1 MTEKIYKK
9 IILIPIGGIGSRFK
23 KMNYKKPKALINIFG
38 KPIIYYLLENLSI
51 DNNTLV
57 YIIYNN
63 EYNHFRFEDKLQ
75 KDFSTISFKFHH
87 LLNDTDGAA
96 ETINIALKNINLNYD
111 LPVLCLDSDN
121 FYTENIIDK
130 WDKQNAILYF
140 KDTTQNPIYSYI
152 ICNEDNTVKDIKEKE
167 KISNNAC
174 CGGYGFHSYK
184 QLIEY
189 TQLIIDEN
197 FKFKNEYYT
206 SSCIKKMLND
216 DIHFSSILVE
226 KSKYHCVGTP
236 MQLKLFYN
244 NVPNI
249 SCIDSTKKNNKLR
262 FCFDLDNTLVTYPK
276 IKNDYSSVEPIE
288 KNINFLKYLK
298 SFGHTIIIHTARRM
312 KTHNGNIGGL
322 MADIGKITFES
333 LDKFDIP
340 YDEIYFGKPYA
351 DFYID
356 DNAISAFD
364 DMEKEMGFYQD
375 FIKPRDFNNVERNT
389 IEIYTKKSEDLSGE
403 IYYYNNIPREIKDM
417 FPILIDFDDNNTW
430 YSIEKITGLTLSTMY
445 LSELITFTIL
455 ENVMKAIRRIQSVK
469 IKNTN
474 KNINIYENYKNKLK
488 KRYESYDYSQFEDS
502 YNMYNELYNKLEK
515 YELNNKGKITFIHG
529 DTVFTNILINQH
541 EKIKFIDMRS
551 QQGEQL
557 TICGDWLYDWAKF
570 YQSLIGYDEILLDKQ
585 INKEYKN
592 KMITKFEKIFLEWYN
607 EEDLNNLK
615 MITTSLLFTLI
626 PLHDNKKCIEYYK
639 LINE

>member
-1 MTEKIYKK
+1 MKYILKSLRIY
-9 IILIPIGGIGSRFK
+9 
-23 KMNYKKPKALINIFG
+23 
-38 KPIIYYLLENLSI
+38 
-51 DNNTLV
+51 LV
-57 YIIYNN
+57 KYII
-63 EYNHFRFEDKLQ
+63 
-75 KDFSTISFKFHH
+75 
-87 LLNDTDGAA
+87 
-96 ETINIALKNINLNYD
+96 
-111 LPVLCLDSDN
+111 
-121 FYTENIIDK
+121 II
-130 WDKQNAILYF
+130 IFL
-140 KDTTQNPIYSYI
+140 
-152 ICNEDNTVKDIKEKE
+152 E
-167 KISNNAC
+167 
-174 CGGYGFHSYK
+174 
-184 QLIEY
+184 
-189 TQLIIDEN
+189 
-197 FKFKNEYYT
+197 
-206 SSCIKKMLND
+206 
-216 DIHFSSILVE
+216 
-226 KSKYHCVGTP
+226 
-236 MQLKLFYN
+236 
-244 NVPNI
+244 
-249 SCIDSTKKNNKLR
+249 KLR
-262 FCFDLDNTLVTYPK
+262 IC
-276 IKNDYSSVEPIE
+276 
-288 KNINFLKYLK
+288 
-298 SFGHTIIIHTARRM
+298 
-312 KTHNGNIGGL
+312 
-322 MADIGKITFES
+322 
-333 LDKFDIP
+333 
-340 YDEIYFGKPYA
+340 
-351 DFYID
+351 
-356 DNAISAFD
+356 
-364 DMEKEMGFYQD
+364 
-375 FIKPRDFNNVERNT
+375 
-389 IEIYTKKSEDLSGE
+389 
-403 IYYYNNIPREIKDM
+403 

-541 EKIKFIDMRS
+541 EKIKFIDMRG